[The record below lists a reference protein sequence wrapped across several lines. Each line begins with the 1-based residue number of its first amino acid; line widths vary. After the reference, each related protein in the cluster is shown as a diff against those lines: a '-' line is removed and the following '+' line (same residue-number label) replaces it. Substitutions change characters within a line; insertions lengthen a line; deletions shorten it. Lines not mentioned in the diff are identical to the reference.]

1 MIEEIIKGAGKPMNT
16 IVQTQSGGLV
26 THPNTKSETMKIES
40 AEAPAESNNSK
51 SPIAKPVMI
60 LEVSVLLVEV
70 ICGSNIVQH
79 KIYLK

>member
-1 MIEEIIKGAGKPMNT
+1 MIEEIISGVGKPKNT
-16 IVQTQSGGLV
+16 MENIQSGGVV
-26 THPNTKSETMKIES
+26 THPKTKSDTMNIES

-79 KIYLK
+79 KIYIK